1 MVTFLSFDQ
10 QNLIMVNNEVTTI
23 ATECYRF
30 CDFVLFQF
38 SPFYHSLMAQKWKK
52 KTIMVFMQHEATRS
66 PPPPLP
72 RIRYWSIAK
81 LPPSISSIFPDNS
94 SLTHLYSWGVERET
108 VRVSQRPCTTHVAF
122 QLGSDKNNSHKSF
135 SLFLGK
141 LSFHQFFFFE
151 VSEQVWIF
159 QIFL

>member
-38 SPFYHSLMAQKWKK
+38 SPFYHSLMAQKWKE

-66 PPPPLP
+66 TPPPFPPPPLP
-72 RIRYWSIAK
+72 GIRYWSIAV

-94 SLTHLYSWGVERET
+94 SLTHLYSCGVERET
-108 VRVSQRPCTTHVAF
+108 VRVSLAALH
-122 QLGSDKNNSHKSF
+122 KNTKLHNSRSFPVMLRHKQF
-135 SLFLGK
+135 S
-141 LSFHQFFFFE
+141 
-151 VSEQVWIF
+151 
-159 QIFL
+159 

>member
-52 KTIMVFMQHEATRS
+52 KLLWFLCSMKRLGVPLPPF
-66 PPPPLP
+66 PPPLP
-72 RIRYWSIAK
+72 GIRYWSIAM

-94 SLTHLYSWGVERET
+94 SLTHLYSCGVERET
-108 VRVSQRPCTTHVAF
+108 VRVSLAALH
-122 QLGSDKNNSHKSF
+122 KNTKLHNSRSFPVMLRHKQF
-135 SLFLGK
+135 S
-141 LSFHQFFFFE
+141 
-151 VSEQVWIF
+151 
-159 QIFL
+159 